1 MTNDGKFWGPVCDG
15 ERIVAWT
22 RGDTPVPGAVEAL
35 RDGVPQRFLRFRD
48 GAVVRLSEAERKEIL
63 DAEAAE
69 EAQRAED
76 AAAAAA
82 VAAAQRE
89 AEAAADALAPRDVQ
103 IGKATLRTYP
113 DGSVELLSGPLILP
127 GTASGAYELWV
138 DSATG
143 LVLTTLDHAS
153 PRKSKAE
160 KDAAKAAKTA
170 KVAAVKAAGND
181 KAKLDALLDLLGL
194 K

>member
-1 MTNDGKFWGPVCDG
+1 MTNDGKFWGPVVDG
-15 ERIVAWT
+15 ERVVAWT
-22 RGDTPVPGAVEAL
+22 RWDTPVPGSVEAL

-48 GAVVRLSEAERKEIL
+48 GAVVLLSEAERKEIL

-69 EAQRAED
+69 AAQRAED
-76 AAAAAA
+76 AA

-89 AEAAADALAPRDVQ
+89 AAQAAEAIAPRDVEL
-103 IGKATLRTYP
+103 GKATLRTYP

-127 GTASGAYELWV
+127 GTTTGAYEVWV
-138 DSATG
+138 DSSTG

-153 PRKSKAE
+153 PRKSKSE
-160 KDAAKAAKTA
+160 KDAAKAEKRA
-170 KVAAVKAAGND
+170 KVAAVKAANSD